1 MRGYLAWLEHADTD
15 GDPLTHPGARDG
27 AVRDYRTWLQTTA
40 RRKPATI
47 NTTLAALADF
57 YTRTSLGPPS
67 AQRLDL
73 PQRAPRALD
82 ARDTTRWLR
91 TVERWL
97 SPRDRVIA
105 LLPFYA
111 GLRLGE
117 TVALDLADVQM
128 SARKGLITVRSGKGG
143 RYREIPVHA
152 GLREHLALWIGDER
166 PGWPGAATSPALLL
180 NRRGGRLS
188 ARGAHDV
195 LLAIAAEAR
204 LDPGFS
210 GHVLRHT
217 FGTRL
222 VRDGHNL
229 VLVAELMGHARTETT
244 RGYSNSQE
252 LHQTGEKPQV
262 SKSQDCRNA
271 FRSSRCQ
278 LCDLGRPGYKPFC
291 RMIWSSEGLASNGK
305 VKSAST
311 RETRPSVAG
320 VRSPGGGIRQGSN
333 T

>member
-1 MRGYLAWLEHADTD
+1 M
-15 GDPLTHPGARDG
+15 
-27 AVRDYRTWLQTTA
+27 QTTA

-47 NTTLAALADF
+47 ETILAALAAV
-57 YTRTSLGPPS
+57 TAAPGWGRLTPGGSTCPS
-67 AQRLDL
+67 A
-73 PQRAPRALD
+73 PPVPWTPATPS
-82 ARDTTRWLR
+82 WLR
-91 TVERWL
+91 TVEHWL

-117 TVALDLADVQM
+117 TVALDLADVQL

-152 GLREHLALWIGDER
+152 GLREHLALWISDER

-188 ARGAHDV
+188 ARGAHDI

-222 VRDGHNL
+222 VRDGHDRF
-229 VLVAELMGHARTETT
+229 RTAVREV
-244 RGYSNSQE
+244 
-252 LHQTGEKPQV
+252 HQPGFVTASAAPV
-262 SKSQDCRNA
+262 
-271 FRSSRCQ
+271 
-278 LCDLGRPGYKPFC
+278 RP
-291 RMIWSSEGLASNGK
+291 LA
-305 VKSAST
+305 
-311 RETRPSVAG
+311 
-320 VRSPGGGIRQGSN
+320 GGGPGRRQGLQCPVQGAGQRYRAVQPGQAEQLPGPGPGADHLQAGPVRGRTPGRADQRREPGRIN
-333 T
+333 EADLVKVDY